1 MIRIREIKINILNDN
16 ETYLLNKIKKILNCE
31 IKTFKIN
38 KKSLDARNKK
48 QICYVYEVDVQ
59 VDKEEEVLKKYASK
73 NILKAEVT
81 NFQLPEYEKK

>member
-48 QICYVYEVDVQ
+48 QICYMLV
-59 VDKEEEVLKKYASK
+59 KIS
-73 NILKAEVT
+73 
-81 NFQLPEYEKK
+81 

>member
-59 VDKEEEVLKKYASK
+59 VDKEEEVLKK
-73 NILKAEVT
+73 
-81 NFQLPEYEKK
+81 